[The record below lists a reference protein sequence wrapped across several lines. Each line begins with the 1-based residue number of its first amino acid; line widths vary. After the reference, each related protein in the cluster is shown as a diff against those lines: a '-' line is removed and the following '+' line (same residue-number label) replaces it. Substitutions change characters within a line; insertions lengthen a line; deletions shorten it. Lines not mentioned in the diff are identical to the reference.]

1 MAKFSEN
8 AQKVL
13 TFLQENTNVDMTAKE
28 LAEAAEIPSR
38 SITGILNSL
47 VKKGYVVRE
56 ATMVGEEEVKFIHL
70 TPAGQLIDPLAEK

>member
-28 LAEAAEIPSR
+28 LAEAAEVPSR
-38 SITGILNSL
+38 SITGILNRL

-56 ATMVGEEEVKFIHL
+56 VTMVGEEEGKFIHL
-70 TPAGQLIDPLAEK
+70 TPAGQLIDPLAEE